1 MKTLKN
7 SQKRRR
13 EILELMVLFQR
24 GTGNSVLQGGLRI
37 FFILLIALVL
47 LSGEYAAG
55 QRLAISRLSLS
66 PVIRDV
72 KMRIVEF
79 DKPRRLGYGEG
90 AREFTKALEVRLEV
104 GHYDERNIEPF
115 LYIGKMEIR
124 GHQIIR
130 HRDEITKIFLV
141 PDFEKIPDG
150 AAIIL
155 TNDHG
160 RPIRDEKMRAA
171 AKFRYYRKDVLWT
184 GTSVLPPSAYEDMR
198 VVYADA
204 RGRASQFI
212 EPGNP
217 VSIGFTNLP
226 PGAPIQVYI
235 RDDQGREW
243 SYARLFADVKGQVRP
258 TVLWYHTGVV
268 GTSSRRIDWKPE
280 PSFTTFEEAEKY
292 FSAHPLRLEMRNLS
306 GELIRSASLP
316 LLKKRETPMVY
327 PSNEKGVLCN
337 AFEVVKDNVYATG
350 RNFPP
355 GATVALFLVENR
367 YGWNSGDQ
375 FSDVRWSAKNRKVQI
390 VRLRERESSFTVL
403 LRSARDGRPG
413 AYDIIARVLDR
424 DARRLWPQ
432 RLQLRDLDIVSYG
445 LDTALLCYVIING
458 NVVIE
463 SAGRMRGSPAYFE
476 FSDSFERH
484 ESVYGALD
492 PSDVPATHTGG
503 NYAAFFVVNHQPA
516 SYWDG
521 ANPMLND
528 ISGGTEIRR
537 VKYWCIN
544 ISRTN
549 IWNNPDPAQ
558 SVSEYDVIVDFGSTP
573 AMTSAD
579 FVHDYKYNKGVDFID
594 GYSKVGFFVVD
605 DPSTPGDP
613 SKPDGF
619 NVGYVDYYDDTFS
632 SPPNLNDPFDFS
644 SMGFP
649 IVRNWFTIRYP
660 AATSGSGVSLP
671 SGSTRYPVVL
681 FLHGRHPICSG
692 VPWVDRYNVNCAGTK
707 IPNYAGYNYILDV
720 LASRGIIAISIDAY
734 DIQPSNSTYNYEAR
748 GRLILG
754 HLNRLRDWDQN
765 GTDPFG
771 SIFHNRIDMTR
782 IGIVG
787 HSRGGEGVVAATE
800 INAAEPATYGHSIKA
815 VAAIA
820 PTDQQSGTN
829 WDIETAPYFL
839 ITSAADGDVRNQQG
853 FRTYDRA
860 YPTGVPVQHPKMIAW
875 VHGANHNYY
884 NTIWTPSPPLT
895 PPHGYDWASDDGYVW
910 TGPRITDVEQRQI
923 GLVTLVAFFRQHLQD
938 IKAYKELFT
947 GRLEV
952 TSMRNDVIHWTYQDA
967 ERRTLDDFEQSP
979 HVQNPSNPL
988 TGIGANSFNGPVTLS
1003 SGLSPAAEE
1012 WFNDTSWSLSASGF
1026 FHETWGARLGWNSP
1040 QTYESEL
1047 PVGKRDVSAY
1057 THLSFRVTQIVDNG
1071 VLNPIGAAKNLRVN
1085 IQDTDGDT
1093 AKWDLDT
1100 DDFTDIPYPYLR
1112 QTNSAQFQMKTVRI
1126 PLYNFT
1132 MNNSN
1137 VDLGKILKV
1146 TVKFRDSGLIAID
1159 DLLFTK

>member
-1 MKTLKN
+1 MKTLKR
-7 SQKRRR
+7 SQKGSRKTM
-13 EILELMVLFQR
+13 ELMVLQQKERENFA
-24 GTGNSVLQGGLRI
+24 LQGGLY
-37 FFILLIALVL
+37 ILLSLLMTLVL
-47 LSGEYAAG
+47 FGECYAVG
-55 QRLAISRLSLS
+55 LERLAFRKLSLS
-66 PVIRDV
+66 PVIRGV

-79 DKPRRLGYGEG
+79 EKPKRLGYGRG
-90 AREFTKALEVRLEV
+90 AREITKALEVRLDV
-104 GHYDERNIEPF
+104 GLYNEQDIEPF

-124 GHQIIR
+124 GHDIIR
-130 HRDEITKIFLV
+130 HKDYMTKIFLV
-141 PDFEKIPDG
+141 PDFEKLRDG
-150 AAIIL
+150 DAIIL
-155 TNDHG
+155 TIDHG
-160 RPIRDEKMRAA
+160 RPIRDEKMRET
-171 AKFRYYRKDVLWT
+171 AKYRYYRKDVLWT
-184 GTSVLPPSAYEDMR
+184 GMSVLPPSAYEDAR

-204 RGRASQFI
+204 RGRASRFI
-212 EPGNP
+212 EPGDP
-217 VSIGFTNLP
+217 VSIGLTGLP
-226 PGAPIQVYI
+226 PGAAIQLYI
-235 RDDQGREW
+235 LDDQDREW
-243 SYARLFADVKGQVRP
+243 SYARLFADAKGQISP

-268 GTSSRRIDWKPE
+268 GTSSRRTDWKPE
-280 PSFTTFEEAEKY
+280 PSFRSFEEAEKY
-292 FSAHPLRLEMRNLS
+292 FSAHPLRLEMRNLT
-306 GELIRSASLP
+306 GELIRSVRLP
-316 LLKKRETPMVY
+316 LLKKRKTPMVY

-337 AFEVVKDNVYATG
+337 AFEAGKDSLYATG

-355 GATVALFLVENR
+355 GATVALFLVKNR

-375 FSDVRWSAKNRKVQI
+375 FSDVRWSTENRRTQI
-390 VRLRERESSFTVL
+390 VRLPEGESSFTVM
-403 LRSARDGRPG
+403 LRPARDERPG

-424 DARRLWPQ
+424 GERILRQPRL
-432 RLQLRDLDIVSYG
+432 LLRGNDIVSYA
-445 LDTALLCYVIING
+445 LDTALLYYIIIDG

-484 ESVYGALD
+484 EPVYGALD
-492 PSDVPATHTGG
+492 PSDVPASHTGG
-503 NYAAFFVVNHQPA
+503 NYAAFFVVNHQPK
-516 SYWDG
+516 SYWNG
-521 ANPMLND
+521 ANPVLND
-528 ISGGTEIRR
+528 VTGGTEIRR

-544 ISRTN
+544 ITRTN

-558 SVSEYDVIVDFGSTP
+558 SVSEYDVIVDFGATP

-605 DPSTPGDP
+605 DPSTVGDP

-619 NVGYVDYYDDTFS
+619 EVGYADYYDDTFD

-644 SMGFP
+644 LLGFSL
-649 IVRNWFTIRYP
+649 VRNWFTIRYP
-660 AATSGSGVSLP
+660 AATPGSETSLP
-671 SGSTRYPVVL
+671 PGGTRYPVVL
-681 FLHGRHPICSG
+681 FLHGRHGICSG
-692 VPWVDRYNVNCAGTK
+692 VPYAQRYNVNCAGKK
-707 IPNYAGYNYILDV
+707 IPSHIGYNYILDV
-720 LASRGIIAISIDAY
+720 LASRGIIAISVDAY
-734 DIQPSNSTYNYEAR
+734 DIQPSGSIYNYEAR
-748 GRLILG
+748 GRLILE

-782 IGIVG
+782 IGLVG

-800 INAAEPATYGHSIKA
+800 INAAESATYGHSIIA

-829 WDIETAPYFL
+829 WDIKTAPYFL
-839 ITSAADGDVRNQQG
+839 ITSAADGDVSNQQG

-860 YPTGVPVQHPKMIAW
+860 YPTNMSVQHHKMIAW

-895 PPHGYDWASDDGYVW
+895 TPHNYDWATDDGSGW
-910 TGPRITDVEQRQI
+910 SGPRITDVEQRKI
-923 GLVTLVAFFRQHLQD
+923 GLVTLVAFFRQYLQG
-938 IKAYKELFT
+938 IEAYKELFT

-952 TSMRNDVIHWTYQDA
+952 ASMRNDVIHWTYQD
-967 ERRTLDDFEQSP
+967 EDRLTLDDFEQAP
-979 HVQNPSNPL
+979 HVQSPSNPL
-988 TGIGANSFNGPVTLS
+988 AGIGGNSLGGPVTPS
-1003 SGLSPAAEE
+1003 SGLSPATEE
-1012 WFNDTSWSLSASGF
+1012 WFNNTYGSVGF
-1026 FHETWGARLGWNSP
+1026 FHETWGARLGWNSA

-1047 PVGKRDVSAY
+1047 PVGKRNVGAY

-1071 VLNPIGAAKNLRVN
+1071 VLNPVGASKNLKVN

-1093 AKWDLDT
+1093 ANHDLDT

-1146 TVKFRDSGLIAID
+1146 TVKFTGSGLIAID
-1159 DLLFTK
+1159 DLQFSK